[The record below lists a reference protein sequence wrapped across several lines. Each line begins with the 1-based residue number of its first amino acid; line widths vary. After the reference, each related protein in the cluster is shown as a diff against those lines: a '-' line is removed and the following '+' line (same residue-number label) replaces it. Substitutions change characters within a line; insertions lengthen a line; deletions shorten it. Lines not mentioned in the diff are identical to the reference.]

1 VIFALL
7 TILATVTLA
16 FANGGNDVSKG
27 VATLVGS
34 GRASYRRAIAWG
46 TLWTAV
52 GGGAALI
59 ISVGLV
65 KAFTSALV
73 GPALLASPAFPLAIA
88 MGAAAWV
95 LLASA
100 TGLPVSTTHALTGA
114 IIGAAMTA
122 GGAGTIRWELL
133 LTTIALP
140 LAVSPL
146 VSAGIGYGL
155 YGVAAHLSPACVCVE
170 DGLTLA
176 DVDGSGLAAAAA
188 CPSFVV
194 SAKGCAPSEGTWR
207 LQPADLGHWAATA
220 ALSFAR
226 GVNDTPKIVA
236 IGALAFAA
244 AGASLGVAF
253 AASVAAMTAGS
264 YLAGRRV
271 TTALGEDVVQMDKD
285 AGLSGAMVA
294 AGCVLAA
301 SFYTLPVS
309 TTHVSTGAIVGAGLR
324 QGRGA
329 VDWRTLGSFG
339 LAWIVTLPVAAV
351 FGGFAAWALA
361 VGS

>member
-1 VIFALL
+1 MIFALL

-155 YGVAAHLSPACVCVE
+155 YGVGRPLVA
-170 DGLTLA
+170 GLRVRRGRA
-176 DVDGSGLAAAAA
+176 DAGRCGRIGAGSGGRLSERRGVRKGVRSVGRNVAAAA
-188 CPSFVV
+188 
-194 SAKGCAPSEGTWR
+194 G
-207 LQPADLGHWAATA
+207 
-220 ALSFAR
+220 
-226 GVNDTPKIVA
+226 
-236 IGALAFAA
+236 
-244 AGASLGVAF
+244 
-253 AASVAAMTAGS
+253 
-264 YLAGRRV
+264 
-271 TTALGEDVVQMDKD
+271 
-285 AGLSGAMVA
+285 
-294 AGCVLAA
+294 
-301 SFYTLPVS
+301 
-309 TTHVSTGAIVGAGLR
+309 
-324 QGRGA
+324 
-329 VDWRTLGSFG
+329 
-339 LAWIVTLPVAAV
+339 
-351 FGGFAAWALA
+351 
-361 VGS
+361 

>member
-1 VIFALL
+1 MIFALL

-65 KAFTSALV
+65 KAFTSAVV
-73 GPALLASPAFPLAIA
+73 GPALLASPVFPLAIA
-88 MGAAAWV
+88 TGAAAWV

-114 IIGAAMTA
+114 IIGAAMMA

-133 LTTIALP
+133 LTAIALP
-140 LAVSPL
+140 LALSPL
-146 VSAGIGYGL
+146 VSASIGYGL
-155 YGVAAHLSPACVCVE
+155 YGVTARFSPACVCIE
-170 DGLTLA
+170 DGLTPA
-176 DVDGSGLAAAAA
+176 DVDGAGLATAVAR
-188 CPSFVV
+188 PSVVV
-194 SAKGCAPSEGTWR
+194 SAAGCDPSEGTWR
-207 LQPADLGHWAATA
+207 LQPADLGHWAAAA

-226 GVNDTPKIVA
+226 GANDTPKIVA

-244 AGASLGVAF
+244 AGASLELAF

-264 YLAGRRV
+264 CLAGRRV
-271 TTALGEDVVQMDKD
+271 TRALGEDAVQMDKD
-285 AGLSGAMVA
+285 AGLSSAIVA

-309 TTHVSTGAIVGAGLR
+309 TTHVSTGAIIGSGLR

-329 VDWRTLGSFG
+329 VNWRTSGSFA

>member
-1 VIFALL
+1 MIFALL
-7 TILATVTLA
+7 TILATIALA

-34 GRASYRRAIAWG
+34 GRATYRRAIAWG

-52 GGGAALI
+52 GGVAAMV

-73 GPALLASPAFPLAIA
+73 GPELLASPVFPLAIA
-88 MGAAAWV
+88 TGAAAWV
-95 LLASA
+95 LVASA

-114 IIGAAMTA
+114 IVGAAVMN

-133 LTTIALP
+133 LTAIALP

-146 VSAGIGYGL
+146 VSASIGYGL
-155 YGVAAHLSPACVCVE
+155 YGVTARSSPACVCVE

-176 DVDGSGLAAAAA
+176 DVDGSGLATVAAR
-188 CPSFVV
+188 PGVV
-194 SAKGCAPSEGTWR
+194 LSSEGCDPSEGTWR
-207 LQPADLGHWAATA
+207 LQPADLGHWGAAA

-236 IGALAFAA
+236 IGAMAFAAVGASLGLAFAA
-244 AGASLGVAF
+244 SA
-253 AASVAAMTAGS
+253 AAMTAGS

-271 TTALGEDVVQMDKD
+271 TRALGEEVVQMDKD
-285 AGLSGAMVA
+285 GGLTGAIVA

-324 QGRGA
+324 QGGSA
-329 VDWRTLGSFG
+329 VDWRTLASFA
-339 LAWIVTLPVAAV
+339 LAWIVTLPAAAL

-361 VGS
+361 VSS